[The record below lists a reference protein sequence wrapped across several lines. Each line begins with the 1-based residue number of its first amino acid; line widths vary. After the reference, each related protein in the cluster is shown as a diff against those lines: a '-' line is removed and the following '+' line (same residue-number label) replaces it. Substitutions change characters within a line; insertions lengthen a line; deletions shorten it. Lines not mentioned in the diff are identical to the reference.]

1 MLKDTL
7 KEQQQNPPKLHFMR
21 QAVNLE
27 KLITMYETGE
37 ISLGDEVFLMNGRV
51 VKKEDRFQR
60 AEGPRWHEV

>member
-1 MLKDTL
+1 
-7 KEQQQNPPKLHFMR
+7 MR